1 LNQIKQN
8 EMSKKEKVIDIMME
22 LQERYDKEYIKMREL
37 VSKTTILNEKGEFIK
52 NNSDKPKQ
60 RR

>member
-1 LNQIKQN
+1 
-8 EMSKKEKVIDIMME
+8 MSKEKKVEKETILDILMD
-22 LQERYDKEYIKMREL
+22 LQESYNKEYIKMREL
-37 VSKTTILNEKGEFIK
+37 LSKTTILNEKGEFIK

>member
-1 LNQIKQN
+1 
-8 EMSKKEKVIDIMME
+8 MSKKERVIDRLID
-22 LQERYDKEYIKMREL
+22 LQESYDKQYIKMREL
-37 VSKTTILNEKGEFIK
+37 FSKTTILNEKGEFIK

>member
-1 LNQIKQN
+1 
-8 EMSKKEKVIDIMME
+8 MSKKERVVDILMD

-37 VSKTTILNEKGEFIK
+37 FSKTAILNEKGKFIK

-60 RR
+60 R

>member
-1 LNQIKQN
+1 
-8 EMSKKEKVIDIMME
+8 MSKKETILDILMD
-22 LQERYDKEYIKMREL
+22 LQESYDKEYIKMREL